1 MNNEL
6 SAQPYTFLR
15 IKRKR
20 NEEPLDALGNICAC
34 FTCAPQYLISES
46 LLVVESGA
54 RRKKPKGR
62 NGVFQF
68 AKTIEEGVWEDEEQ
82 KKAIQA
88 CSAQHQLS
96 ILAHQPT
103 TQEDSAPP
111 PDNAAATSSTL
122 KPAQATDI
130 RRYTIIERSLPIDHL
145 PLRKP
150 TSPPQILS
158 SKELA
163 TQRANSD
170 FKMYDAVLENPPAE
184 EQIDPALEKLLQDYL
199 KLETSSVPTPT
210 ASKAADYVWDIFYHR
225 PRTYTQSLTDAV
237 AVGTVYDTHEKEVK
251 QSGLPPLASGDSDSD
266 SYSEE
271 EDEADEDSNAE
282 EWYTNDYPE
291 EEESDWSH
299 DDDDGSDEF
308 HENTVDGDVEHEW
321 R

>member
-6 SAQPYTFLR
+6 SDQPYTFLR

-20 NEEPLDALGNICAC
+20 NEEPLDA
-34 FTCAPQYLISES
+34 
-46 LLVVESGA
+46 LVVESGA

-68 AKTIEEGVWEDEEQ
+68 ARTIEEGVWEDEEQ
-82 KKAIQA
+82 KKAIQ
-88 CSAQHQLS
+88 HQLS

-103 TQEDSAPP
+103 TQEAPALL
-111 PDNAAATSSTL
+111 PDTAAATSSTL
-122 KPAQATDI
+122 KPPQATDI
-130 RRYTIIERSLPIDHL
+130 RRYTIIERSPPIDHL

-158 SKELA
+158 SRELA

-199 KLETSSVPTPT
+199 KRMSFEIHVKPTRQYIVSVLPVETSSVTTPT
-210 ASKAADYVWDIFYHR
+210 ASKAEDYVWDIFYHR
-225 PRTYTQSLTDAV
+225 PRTYTQSLTDVV
-237 AVGTVYDTHEKEVK
+237 AVGTV
-251 QSGLPPLASGDSDSD
+251 SGLPPLASGDSDSD

-308 HENTVDGDVEHEW
+308 HENTVDSDVEHEW